1 MGRIELH
8 GPREPRAI
16 ATREQRQK
24 FFCPGAA
31 NLHLLVRMLDCYACL
46 PATPGRSR
54 LCVSRRLAS
63 TALLGRFGPGVD
75 DQ

>member
-31 NLHLLVRMLDCYACL
+31 NLHLLVRML
-46 PATPGRSR
+46 ATPGRSR